1 MTNYEIY
8 TFFLCLIVF
17 ILLTVLFVTMLAYI
31 VRLLLRIIRNGLDD
45 EKIRIEYA
53 KEESKG
59 SKIIDGIAKWF
70 SIILS
75 FVFIL
80 FSLSATAISCS
91 TDYPVGDVPTLK
103 VVSSASMSEKHK
115 KNKYLFE
122 NDLNDQFQTFDII
135 FVYQLPKEEEIE
147 LYDIIIYEV
156 EEGILLSHRVV
167 KIEEPNENHPDCRWF
182 TLQGDAVEV
191 PDKAPVYYTQ
201 MRGIYTGQ
209 RIQYIGSFVL
219 FLNSPAGWLC
229 LFLILAYLIATPIT
243 ERKIIK
249 EKMKR
254 LMANGVL
261 SDDEIVRVCDETE
274 AIQNPFASLSKDN
287 KDKRSFKEK
296 LFDSDPILKNR
307 YCKIANCLYTIDK
320 ANGRDSHK
328 FETFKSGSISIAKM
342 SIRGK
347 TLNVYLGLNPSDYVE
362 SKYIF
367 TDESGKKTYINFP
380 MRVRVTSDRKAKWV
394 NELLIDLANKNN
406 LKINDKPSRVITE
419 EDLKPVDVIVPEEV
433 ITEQVINNGVSEFE
447 FEKSNTNEEGSSNGY
462 VITIG
467 NNKNIR
473 IRNFFVEY
481 LNGTE
486 RRDLNLTLSF
496 KEKDID
502 EDVLSSAINDMKPY
516 KTSLKA
522 NGKTVYINSFIVDYL
537 DNDIRS
543 LDLEVEMNS
552 NKKIKKIIDKP
563 KQKTIKINGKY
574 VTISK
579 IRVEYINRK
588 EK

>member
-91 TDYPVGDVPTLK
+91 TDYPVGNVPTLK
-103 VVSSASMSEKHK
+103 VVSIASMSEKHK
-115 KNKYLFE
+115 RNKYLFE

-147 LYDIIIYEV
+147 LYDIIVYEV

-167 KIEEPNENHPDCRWF
+167 KIEEPNEKHPDCRWF
-182 TLQGDAVEV
+182 TLQGDAVEA

-274 AIQNPFASLSKDN
+274 AIQNPFAS
-287 KDKRSFKEK
+287 
-296 LFDSDPILKNR
+296 
-307 YCKIANCLYTIDK
+307 
-320 ANGRDSHK
+320 
-328 FETFKSGSISIAKM
+328 
-342 SIRGK
+342 
-347 TLNVYLGLNPSDYVE
+347 
-362 SKYIF
+362 
-367 TDESGKKTYINFP
+367 
-380 MRVRVTSDRKAKWV
+380 
-394 NELLIDLANKNN
+394 
-406 LKINDKPSRVITE
+406 
-419 EDLKPVDVIVPEEV
+419 
-433 ITEQVINNGVSEFE
+433 
-447 FEKSNTNEEGSSNGY
+447 
-462 VITIG
+462 
-467 NNKNIR
+467 
-473 IRNFFVEY
+473 
-481 LNGTE
+481 
-486 RRDLNLTLSF
+486 
-496 KEKDID
+496 
-502 EDVLSSAINDMKPY
+502 
-516 KTSLKA
+516 
-522 NGKTVYINSFIVDYL
+522 
-537 DNDIRS
+537 
-543 LDLEVEMNS
+543 
-552 NKKIKKIIDKP
+552 
-563 KQKTIKINGKY
+563 
-574 VTISK
+574 
-579 IRVEYINRK
+579 
-588 EK
+588 